1 MAALIFAPSYYFYA
15 KYRTSQKLL
24 EDPKYLQRQETQSLV
39 EEVGKLIELP
49 DGEEPTIAEVSDK
62 DRLSSQ
68 QFFAKAENGDKVLIY
83 TKAKKAFLYRPTT
96 KKIIEVGPVSIGET
110 LSPTAGP
117 SGNSAKPTTNLSP
130 SPQASVRVAIYNASK
145 IIGLAASTEA
155 RLKSQF
161 ANITVVQK
169 ANSKGDYIDN
179 AVFDL
184 RGNLQDTAQ
193 KLADSVGGELEQT
206 LPSSESRPDADI
218 LIIVA
223 R

>member
-1 MAALIFAPSYYFYA
+1 M
-15 KYRTSQKLL
+15 
-24 EDPKYLQRQETQSLV
+24 
-39 EEVGKLIELP
+39 
-49 DGEEPTIAEVSDK
+49 
-62 DRLSSQ
+62 
-68 QFFAKAENGDKVLIY
+68 
-83 TKAKKAFLYRPTT
+83 
-96 KKIIEVGPVSIGET
+96 
-110 LSPTAGP
+110 
-117 SGNSAKPTTNLSP
+117 
-130 SPQASVRVAIYNASK
+130 AIYNASK